1 MAGGGIPM
9 AVNAICRTQ
18 RCAIYTRKSTED
30 QWDREFSSIE
40 SQRDICSAYIT
51 CQQHKQWESLPES
64 YDDAGYS
71 GANLYRPALQ
81 RLLRDVEH
89 GEIDVVVIYKIDRL
103 TRSLGDFIRLVQVLD
118 HSHVKFVSVTQAFD
132 TSDSMGRLV
141 LNILLT
147 FAQFERELIAD
158 RIRDKVASI
167 KRRGMINGGRPPY
180 GYDIIDHRLV
190 VNRAEAEQ
198 VRAIFRRYLELGT
211 CSALSRQL
219 RAEGLRAKV
228 FTNRAGVVLGGGPA
242 NNGMIYHI
250 LKNPV
255 YVGRVP
261 HNGNSYPGEHEA
273 IVDAGIWE
281 AAQALIAQRRKFGRD
296 RQPRNFLKG
305 LFRDSC
311 GRRMISTLS
320 GKKRLRYYQSARSA
334 GDTTRRFRM
343 RAEHLEELVLTVVK
357 TTLEDRETTRLA
369 LRDIGLRGEKLDRLP
384 DRGSAAGE
392 KLEDGDFERVREI
405 LRSLVV
411 EGEISQHRLLLVFR
425 STEVA
430 RLLGWDGVGL
440 FEGEREAWTG
450 NEPTF
455 RVTRAL
461 DEVRFNRMV
470 EMPVEPIAMEQRRTP
485 RPELVRLIQTARAA
499 QAAVDDERDIDIKL
513 MAHRFRCS
521 PQRFCRV
528 LRLNYLAPDI
538 VAAILAG
545 AQPEELTGRSL
556 LHGAL
561 PLDWDLQRSTF
572 GFPPRGGDS

>member
-1 MAGGGIPM
+1 
-9 AVNAICRTQ
+9 
-18 RCAIYTRKSTED
+18 
-30 QWDREFSSIE
+30 
-40 SQRDICSAYIT
+40 
-51 CQQHKQWESLPES
+51 
-64 YDDAGYS
+64 
-71 GANLYRPALQ
+71 
-81 RLLRDVEH
+81 
-89 GEIDVVVIYKIDRL
+89 
-103 TRSLGDFIRLVQVLD
+103 
-118 HSHVKFVSVTQAFD
+118 
-132 TSDSMGRLV
+132 
-141 LNILLT
+141 
-147 FAQFERELIAD
+147 
-158 RIRDKVASI
+158 
-167 KRRGMINGGRPPY
+167 
-180 GYDIIDHRLV
+180 
-190 VNRAEAEQ
+190 
-198 VRAIFRRYLELGT
+198 
-211 CSALSRQL
+211 
-219 RAEGLRAKV
+219 
-228 FTNRAGVVLGGGPA
+228 
-242 NNGMIYHI
+242 
-250 LKNPV
+250 
-255 YVGRVP
+255 
-261 HNGNSYPGEHEA
+261 
-273 IVDAGIWE
+273 
-281 AAQALIAQRRKFGRD
+281 
-296 RQPRNFLKG
+296 
-305 LFRDSC
+305 
-311 GRRMISTLS
+311 
-320 GKKRLRYYQSARSA
+320 
-334 GDTTRRFRM
+334 M

-572 GFPPRGGDS
+572 GFPRRGGDS